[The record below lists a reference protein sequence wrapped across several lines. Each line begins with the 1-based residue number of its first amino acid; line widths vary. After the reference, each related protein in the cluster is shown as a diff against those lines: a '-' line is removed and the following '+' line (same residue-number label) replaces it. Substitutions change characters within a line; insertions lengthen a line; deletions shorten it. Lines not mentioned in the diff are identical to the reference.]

1 MAKKW
6 KKHAQKA
13 QQSKKNRNWYW
24 YKLRVLKTKLPLLD
38 KSNSGSFMLDLNT
51 NDNHRLS
58 LLAEYKK
65 TAKDLAELRDK
76 PTSD

>member
-1 MAKKW
+1 MTKAT
-6 KKHAQKA
+6 KA
-13 QQSKKNRNWYW
+13 QYIAQLEEHLSW
-24 YKLRVLKTKLPLLD
+24 LD
-38 KSNSGSFMLDLNT
+38 IMLDLNT